1 MELNEKQRQEFGDIL
16 SELGRTL
23 DITRAQYEEA
33 VKKYQAVGN
42 WLGKE
47 DSELHPYEIDIL
59 PQGSFRLGTMIRPI
73 NEEDELDIDLV
84 CRLKSKPTWWTQF
97 HLKQAVGNRL
107 KVNGKYEQ
115 MLDKEEGRRCWT
127 LNYADEIGFHMDI
140 LPAIISRGYRNVL
153 ESAMNKVSF
162 GLGYPDF
169 DKLAIR
175 MTDKETDSY
184 ETDSNVENW
193 PKSNPFGYSI
203 WFYDRTKVEV
213 MEKRSRLG
221 LSAAIEPVPAFQE
234 EKLPLQRV
242 VQILKRHRDMM
253 FEGGDEDKP
262 ISIIITTLAGRA
274 YNKETNVLDALYRV
288 LFNVEDYI
296 EEKWSDEHQR
306 NIKWIANPV
315 NPEENFA
322 DKWPDHPKR
331 EDNFYQWLEK
341 VKEDVRNLV
350 GQKGIIQVKAALAG
364 PFGERI
370 VEQTLS
376 NYSENMAR
384 KRDRGELKM
393 QYGSGLLGSVGT
405 TVDKHTFFGN
415 QDGEE

>member
-47 DSELHPYEIDIL
+47 DSELHPYEVDIL

-73 NEEDELDIDLV
+73 NDEDELDIDLV
-84 CRLKSKPTWWTQF
+84 CRLKSKPMRWTQF

-107 KVNGKYEQ
+107 KANGDYKR
-115 MLDKEEGRRCWT
+115 MLDEEGRRCWT
-127 LNYADEIGFHMDI
+127 LNYADKTGFHMDI
-140 LPAIISRGYRNVL
+140 LPAIISHGYRDVL
-153 ESAMNKVSF
+153 ENAMSKASF

-175 MTDKETDSY
+175 MTDNEIFSHYT
-184 ETDSNVENW
+184 ESNVENW

-203 WFYDRTKVEV
+203 WFYDRAKVEI
-213 MEKRSRLG
+213 MEKRSRMA
-221 LSAAIEPVPAFQE
+221 LSAAIEPVPAYQK
-234 EKLPLQRV
+234 EKLPLQRA

-262 ISIIITTLAGRA
+262 ISIIITTLASRA
-274 YNKETNVLDALYRV
+274 YNKETNVLDALFRV
-288 LFNVEDYI
+288 VFNVESYI

-306 NIKWIANPV
+306 YIKWIANPV

-370 VEQTLS
+370 AEQTLS
-376 NYSENMAR
+376 NYSKNMAR
-384 KRDRGELKM
+384 KRERGELKM

>member
-1 MELNEKQRQEFGDIL
+1 MELNEKQRQEFGDVL

-33 VKKYQAVGN
+33 VRKYKAVGN

-47 DSELHPYEIDIL
+47 DSELHPYEVDIL

-84 CRLKSKPTWWTQF
+84 CRLKSKPMRWTQF

-107 KVNGKYEQ
+107 KANGDYKR
-115 MLDKEEGRRCWT
+115 MLDEEGRRCWT
-127 LNYADEIGFHMDI
+127 LNYADKIGFHMDI
-140 LPAIISRGYRNVL
+140 LPAIISHGYSNVL
-153 ESAMNKVSF
+153 ENAMNKALF
-162 GLGYPDF
+162 GLGYSDL
-169 DKLAIR
+169 DKLVIR

-184 ETDSNVENW
+184 DTESNVENW

-203 WFYDRTKVEV
+203 WFYDRAKVEV
-213 MEKRSRLG
+213 MEKRSRMG

-242 VQILKRHRDMM
+242 VQILKRHRDMI

-274 YNKETNVLDALYRV
+274 YNKETNVLDALLRV
-288 LFNVEDYI
+288 VFNVESYI
-296 EEKWSDEHQR
+296 EEKWSNKYKR
-306 NIKWIANPV
+306 FIKWIANPSY
-315 NPEENFA
+315 PKENFA

-350 GQKGIIQVKAALAG
+350 GQKGILQVKAALAG

-370 VEQTLS
+370 AEQTLS

-384 KRDRGELKM
+384 KRERGELKM